1 MKLYNI
7 HNLFTEEE
15 RKLWTNLELYTSTFE
30 DMIKEVHSISTAVD
44 DNDIKVRLS
53 NLVDELGVLVNRS
66 RGDFTDRF
74 IIKDLEE

>member
-15 RKLWTNLELYTSTFE
+15 RKLWTNLELYTATFE
-30 DMIKEVHSISTAVD
+30 DMIKEVYSISTAVN

-53 NLVDELGVLVNRS
+53 NLVDELVVLANRS
-66 RGDFTDRF
+66 KGDFTDRF
-74 IIKDLEE
+74 IIKNLE

>member
-7 HNLFTEEE
+7 HNLFTKEE

-30 DMIKEVHSISTAVD
+30 DMIKEVYSISTAVD

-53 NLVDELGVLVNRS
+53 NLVDELVVLANRS

-74 IIKDLEE
+74 VIKNLEE

>member
-15 RKLWTNLELYTSTFE
+15 RKLWTNLELYTATFE
-30 DMIKEVHSISTAVD
+30 DMIKEVYSISTAVN

-53 NLVDELGVLVNRS
+53 NLVDELVVLANRS
-66 RGDFTDRF
+66 KGDFTDRF
-74 IIKDLEE
+74 IIKNLEE